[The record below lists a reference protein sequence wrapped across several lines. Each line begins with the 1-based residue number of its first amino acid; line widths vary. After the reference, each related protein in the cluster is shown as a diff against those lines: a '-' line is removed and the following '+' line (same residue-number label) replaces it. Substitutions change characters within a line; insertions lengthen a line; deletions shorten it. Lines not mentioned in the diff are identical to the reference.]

1 MPTSLQNVVVPL
13 SGGVDD
19 ERILDLLGHLADRE
33 TSRVTLVYVVEVLQS
48 MTLDAELPTE
58 VSAGEAI
65 LSRAERLAAGDKSSR
80 PRFARVTTEILQART
95 AGAAIVDEAVER
107 HADAIVLAA
116 TIRKIHGRITLGDT
130 VEYVLK
136 HAPCEVILIREPL
149 S

>member
-1 MPTSLQNVVVPL
+1 MPTSLSNVVVPL
-13 SGGVDD
+13 SGGIDD

-33 TSRVTLVYVVEVLQS
+33 SSRVTLVYVVEVLQS
-48 MTLDAELPTE
+48 ISLDADLPLE

-65 LSRAERLAAGDKSSR
+65 LGRAERLASGGRPNR
-80 PRFARVTTEILQART
+80 PRFARVSTEILQARA

-116 TIRKIHGRITLGDT
+116 TVRKVHGRMTLGHT

-136 HAPCEVILIREPL
+136 HAPCEVILVREPL